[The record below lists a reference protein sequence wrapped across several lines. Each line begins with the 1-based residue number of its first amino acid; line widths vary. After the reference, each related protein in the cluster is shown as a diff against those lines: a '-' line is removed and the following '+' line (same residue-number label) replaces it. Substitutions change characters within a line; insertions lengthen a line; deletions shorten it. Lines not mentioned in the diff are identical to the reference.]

1 MPSIANLTASSRPV
15 SPSLAVQGPSGLA
28 RDPVDAPA
36 SSLRPSGRSFLAR
49 LRGWL
54 GLGGQGAANPA
65 TLLERLRPPST
76 GRLSFFFGRL
86 SRLSGSQLAE
96 LRREHGEMR
105 GDAPGVPRLPAAP
118 IPVPASLLTCLG
130 RQAVKKPEEIFDA
143 VCELWKP
150 AGAPQVADWQRE
162 ARAFLRGGDSCEA
175 PLQALRMAL
184 LEKNPG
190 QGAAQVD
197 ARAQAIYAA
206 MVGSVAHHAA
216 AFPAH
221 AIDGVRDPAAT
232 VAGPLDDFKRR
243 IDALA
248 AMPVSQGNLLARVE
262 GLAGI
267 QIGLEAVVPDQ
278 ALAPALQ
285 GLQDRCREILG
296 SQQMEVRKYLDDD
309 RASFGGRQLED
320 AQGQVATAQAH
331 LDTLRTAMAALRQW
345 PDASLR
351 EACERQVA
359 RLQADLDAVAGST
372 EVLARYLAIQEPD
385 PQAAHKQQQPCAPLA
400 HYLRTGTVSSY
411 CEVQGQI
418 DHLCAMAPPVDHPDF
433 LATLASGILSASG
446 EVLPNLVKDLLA
458 GNGAAV
464 KTILRDAQ
472 WDGLAGTIRLA
483 AANQREQA
491 ALDGVVDPQARA
503 DIIARFSKERFAI
516 GILNRQRELNSEINR
531 LVALKD
537 PQRRFDLVGDAGAM
551 PAASEAAIDEIRQA
565 AGGLSR
571 KADVLMVNWIYCSC
585 LNPATMEIDQVR
597 VRALWEALKG
607 QQAPVP
613 GLEKAQELLGQGFLS
628 FDAVRDVHK
637 RIEAFSKLVADAQ
650 VLAAAS
656 HAHDPRV
663 RAQGMVGE
671 LHARLTGRNDVD
683 PADAAFGESLKQSI
697 DSARNT
703 WLAAR
708 QGATD
713 KRDRAVESRNGL
725 VAKLQGQQWK
735 FDLAP
740 DGHLQPHIEGSRVS
754 QREKLDTLVRCLRL
768 VAFMEQE
775 GAARTPEA
783 RQRVARLH
791 REEFEPL
798 ADKLAHF
805 DPQDKRL
812 KAAEGARPG
821 YGNLKRLLG
830 DLEDLEALLRAE
842 DDIVRLDR
850 PIARPQPESDALAQ
864 VVEGVVRVAVLE
876 GAIAQAS
883 PDADAGDGG
892 RSATLADDVLKC
904 LDLWGLGLADPN
916 PVVAEMVG
924 KAVAGLKKAPDLTE
938 LCKRLDPV
946 NPEASGVLQ
955 SRIPGAPTTLPG
967 AKGLMARARAYVQA
981 GQVRRRLDNQQAVT
995 QRFASLQSGQA
1006 FDIQLGRTGE
1016 VTIGAPVVPGVSV
1029 AAGVSA
1035 TRASAIRVSRTGDES
1050 FEIDVVRSRSAT
1062 VSAALSLLAGAVVG
1076 SSQHS
1081 AEAATGYRIQCT
1093 SRQEAL
1099 ELVEAL
1105 AGMRKLDATTWQSG
1119 QVQQL
1124 RSQSGETRA
1133 AVEATFEAA
1142 TPADSPL
1149 FKLEAELSK
1158 AWGQSLEVAQS
1169 PFIRV
1174 ERRTQVGAWH
1184 AHAGIDVL
1192 EGRLAGEVER
1202 GAQVSATRTCV
1213 RRKGLLNGEP
1223 VLSEQSRLT
1232 AGDAKACLLRIRPR
1246 LAGTELEHYVAQVQ
1260 QAHAAAEEA
1269 GQTLDVELESV
1280 MTPEG
1285 VRKANHFYRQAEA
1298 LLRAPG
1304 RDPAVATAQARVALE
1319 EAEREMREPAN
1330 YEVRGLA
1337 VVLKSES
1344 LETAS
1349 EELPLKETARVGSE
1363 TRQALAPFAGQSWKL
1378 LP

>member
-1 MPSIANLTASSRPV
+1 MNTTTKLKPFTPSAQAGAASSP
-15 SPSLAVQGPSGLA
+15 
-28 RDPVDAPA
+28 DNAPIQA
-36 SSLRPSGRSFLAR
+36 QEASLRPSGRSFLAR
-49 LRGWL
+49 VKRWL
-54 GLGGQGAANPA
+54 GIGSTEVAAPA
-65 TLLERLRPPST
+65 NLLERLRPPST

-86 SRLSGSQLAE
+86 SRLSGNQLAE
-96 LRREHGEMR
+96 IRREHRELR
-105 GDAPGVPRLPAAP
+105 GDAPGAARPPAAP
-118 IPVPASLLTCLG
+118 VPVPASLLACLNG
-130 RQAVKKPEEIFDA
+130 QAGKKPDEIFDA
-143 VCELWKP
+143 VCGLWKP
-150 AGAPQVADWQRE
+150 PGPPLLAQWQRE
-162 ARAFLRGGDSCEA
+162 AQAFLRGGGSCDE
-175 PLQALRMAL
+175 PLQALRLAL

-190 QGAAQVD
+190 QGAAQAD

-206 MVGSVAHHAA
+206 LVGSVAHHAVG
-216 AFPAH
+216 FP
-221 AIDGVRDPAAT
+221 
-232 VAGPLDDFKRR
+232 GPLDDFRR
-243 IDALA
+243 RLDALA
-248 AMPVSQGNLLARVE
+248 AMPAFPENLLARVE
-262 GLAGI
+262 QLAGI
-267 QIGLEAVVPDQ
+267 QVGLDALVPDE
-278 ALAPALQ
+278 ALAQTLR
-285 GLQDRCREILG
+285 GLQARCQQILA
-296 SQQMEVRKYLDDD
+296 SQQTQVRTCLDDD
-309 RASFGGRQLED
+309 RAAFGGRQLED
-320 AQGQVATAQAH
+320 AQGRVATGQAS
-331 LDTLRTAMAALRQW
+331 LDRLRTAMAAFRQW
-345 PDASLR
+345 PDARLR

-359 RLQADLDAVAGST
+359 HLQADLDAVAGSAD
-372 EVLARYLAIQEPD
+372 VLARYLAIQEPD
-385 PQAAHKQQQPCAPLA
+385 PGTTHKHQQPCAPLA
-400 HYLRTGTVSSY
+400 NYLRRGTVASY
-411 CEVQGQI
+411 CEVQGQV
-418 DHLCAMAPPVDHPDF
+418 DRLCAMAPPVDHPDF
-433 LATLASGILSASG
+433 LAALGKGILSESG
-446 EVLPNLVKDLLA
+446 KVLPTLIKDLLA
-458 GNGAAV
+458 GENAAV
-464 KTILRDAQ
+464 KTILRDPQ
-472 WDGLAGTIRLA
+472 WDALAGTIRLA
-483 AANQREQA
+483 AADQREQD
-491 ALDGVVDPQARA
+491 ALAGVVEVPARA
-503 DIIARFSKERFAI
+503 DVIARFRKERFAI

-531 LVALKD
+531 LVALKN
-537 PQRRFDLVGDAGAM
+537 PQRRFDLVGDAGAI

-565 AGGLSR
+565 AGGLTR

-597 VRALWEALKG
+597 VKALWEKLKG

-613 GLEKAQELLGQGFLS
+613 GLENAQELLGQGFLS

-650 VLAAAS
+650 VLAEAS

-671 LHARLTGRNDVD
+671 LHARLTGQKDVD
-683 PADAAFGESLKQSI
+683 PADDAFGESLKQAI
-697 DSARNT
+697 DSARSI

-708 QGATD
+708 QVATD
-713 KRDRAVESRNGL
+713 KRDRAVEARNGL

-740 DGHLQPHIEGSRVS
+740 DGHLQTHIEGSRVS
-754 QREKLDTLVRCLRL
+754 QRAKLDTLVQCLRL

-775 GAARTPEA
+775 GAAHTPES
-783 RQRVARLH
+783 RLRVARLH

-812 KAAEGARPG
+812 KASEGARPG
-821 YGNLKRLLG
+821 YGNMKRLLG
-830 DLEDLEALLRAE
+830 DLDGLEALLRAE
-842 DDIVRLDR
+842 DDIARLDR

-892 RSATLADDVLKC
+892 RTATLADDVLKR

-924 KAVAGLKKAPDLTE
+924 KAAAALQKAPDLTD
-938 LCKRLDPV
+938 LCQRLDPV
-946 NPEASGVLQ
+946 NPAASGVLQ
-955 SRIPGAPTTLPG
+955 SRIPGTPAALPG

-981 GQVRRRLDNQQAVT
+981 GEVRRRLDNQQAVT

-1016 VTIGAPVVPGVSV
+1016 VTLGTPIVPGVSL

-1035 TRASAIRVSRTGDES
+1035 TRASTIRVARTGDETY
-1050 FEIDVVRSRSAT
+1050 EIDVVRSRSASI
-1062 VSAALSLLAGAVVG
+1062 SAALSLLAGAVVG
-1076 SSQHS
+1076 SSRHN
-1081 AEAATGYRIQCT
+1081 AEAATGYRVQCA

-1119 QVQQL
+1119 TVQQL
-1124 RSQSGETRA
+1124 RSEAGETRA
-1133 AVEATFEAA
+1133 AVEATFEAS

-1158 AWGQSLEVAQS
+1158 TWGQSLEVAQS

-1184 AHAGIDVL
+1184 AQAGIDVL
-1192 EGRLAGEVER
+1192 DGRLAGEVER
-1202 GAQVSATRTCV
+1202 GAQVSAARTCV

-1223 VLSEQSRLT
+1223 MLSERSRLT

-1246 LAGTELEHYVAQVQ
+1246 LAGKELEHYVEQIQ
-1260 QAHAAAEEA
+1260 QAHAAAEAA

-1285 VRKANHFYRQAEA
+1285 VRKANHFYRQAET

-1304 RDPAVATAQARVALE
+1304 RDPDLARAQARTVLE

-1330 YEVRGLA
+1330 YEVRGLSI
-1337 VVLKSES
+1337 VLASQS